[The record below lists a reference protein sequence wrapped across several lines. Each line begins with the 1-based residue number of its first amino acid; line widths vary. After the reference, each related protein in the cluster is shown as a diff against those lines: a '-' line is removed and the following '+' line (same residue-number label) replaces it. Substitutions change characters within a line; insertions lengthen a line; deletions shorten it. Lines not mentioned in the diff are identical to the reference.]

1 MRWINNHR
9 CSSLVLACRCKTNM
23 IHIAFNFLQNYKMKF
38 IFVPPKHRWISPLK
52 NGKLSAFR
60 YNITGSSKLRRGVH
74 LIFNP
79 PKVFI
84 HLCCRGIARRG
95 AHSDRRAIMV
105 WRSLTSRPAT
115 PTSTRKDP
123 PSNIRPSRMAAGP
136 LRRVTRR
143 RRTAQTSR
151 CRLTLSSGWVDGCP
165 TTAAA
170 GHGSAS
176 PGSTRSTRSRSRPTS
191 PTTRPGRKVRGGAA
205 ADAVAVTWVVHV

>member
-1 MRWINNHR
+1 MK
-9 CSSLVLACRCKTNM
+9 SSSVVNGFDRIRKG
-23 IHIAFNFLQNYKMKF
+23 NFSFFGIKKGSVIFLFILQVQHNSF
-38 IFVPPKHRWISPLK
+38 
-52 NGKLSAFR
+52 
-60 YNITGSSKLRRGVH
+60 TGSSMLRRAVH
-74 LIFNP
+74 LIY
-79 PKVFI
+79 
-84 HLCCRGIARRG
+84 LCCRGIARRG